1 MEEFKS
7 NLIKVTNESNLP
19 IEAIYF
25 VVKDFYRDVE
35 DAFKQYKANAAA
47 QSQRSEELAEKK
59 KEENE

>member
-1 MEEFKS
+1 MEEFKN

-35 DAFKQYKANAAA
+35 SAMSEYKA
-47 QSQRSEELAEKK
+47 RIEAEKAAE
-59 KEENE
+59 KETEDEIKETE

>member
-1 MEEFKS
+1 MEEFKN
-7 NLIKVTNESNLP
+7 NLIKITNESNLP

-47 QSQRSEELAEKK
+47 QSQRSEEPVEKK

>member
-1 MEEFKS
+1 MDEFKS

-35 DAFKQYKANAAA
+35 DAFKQYKAAA
-47 QSQRSEELAEKK
+47 QSQRSEEPAEKK